1 MSLATPIPLER
12 LCRLALVSR
21 AGFYRWRHAS
31 ETADRDLDLRNEI
44 QRIALEFSLLR
55 VAARHARAG

>member
-1 MSLATPIPLER
+1 MSLAIPIPLDR

-21 AGFYRWRHAS
+21 AGFYRWRDAS
-31 ETADRDLDLRNEI
+31 EADDRDLDLRDEI
-44 QRIALEFSLLR
+44 QRIALEFSILR